1 MAVACHWRLASSER
15 VHSVVQR
22 SYSYVLHIDF
32 SSNPIGA
39 TNLRHA
45 EFVARADVHL
55 FLCELFDVKLK
66 CRQPGNLDGK
76 QRVGDAKLMEACLP
90 VTNAYRQGS

>member
-1 MAVACHWRLASSER
+1 M
-15 VHSVVQR
+15 
-22 SYSYVLHIDF
+22 
-32 SSNPIGA
+32 GA
-39 TNLRHA
+39 AHLRHA
-45 EFVARADVHL
+45 EFVAHADVHL

-66 CRQPGNLDGK
+66 YGQPSNLDGK